1 MNTKGWSRREVLTGA
16 VGAAASVAILGATG
30 ASCTAAFAKT
40 TQQEPADSSTA
51 SGEQARSSLGTTP
64 ARNAK
69 LYKPGD
75 TVPTSGAYE
84 AIHDKLDGND
94 HAQPHPVIAVS
105 GKRFPP
111 CRVCMGQARFRL
123 LLAADFVDAD
133 NHFKS

>member
-1 MNTKGWSRREVLTGA
+1 MNTRGWSRREVLTGA
-16 VGAAASVAILGATG
+16 VGAAASAAILGATG
-30 ASCTAAFAKT
+30 ASCTTAYAEAA
-40 TQQEPADSSTA
+40 QQQPVNSATA
-51 SGEQARSSLGTTP
+51 SGEQTGASLRTTA

-75 TVPTSGAYE
+75 AVPTSGIYE
-84 AIHDKLDGND
+84 ATHDKLDGSD

-111 CRVCMGQARFRL
+111 CRVCLGQARFRL
-123 LLAADFVDAD
+123 LQAADFVDAD